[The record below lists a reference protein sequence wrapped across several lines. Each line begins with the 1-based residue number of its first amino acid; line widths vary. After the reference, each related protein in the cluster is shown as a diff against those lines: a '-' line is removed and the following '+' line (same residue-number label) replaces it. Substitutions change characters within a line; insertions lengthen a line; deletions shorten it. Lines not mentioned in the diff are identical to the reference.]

1 MAKAK
6 GGKKASKGGKKA
18 GKKKMSMAMK
28 SKTGCRDGGAQKA
41 F

>member
-6 GGKKASKGGKKA
+6 GKAKKAKKGS
-18 GKKKMSMAMK
+18 KKMDVAMK
-28 SKTGCRDGGAQKA
+28 SKTGCRSGAAQKA